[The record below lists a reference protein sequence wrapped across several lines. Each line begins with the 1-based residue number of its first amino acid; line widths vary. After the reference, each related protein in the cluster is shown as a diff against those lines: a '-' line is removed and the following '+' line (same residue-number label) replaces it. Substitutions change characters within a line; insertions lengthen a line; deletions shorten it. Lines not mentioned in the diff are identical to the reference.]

1 MNRLLL
7 AVAYRK
13 RDGTQIHLAVG
24 IDARDDEEYSR
35 TTSTALQQTA
45 QTENDSSFIFLHHL
59 ISGKQSYGPHVPE
72 IRDVITLM
80 HKKSEMGN
88 VAIISSQQVTD
99 KTNEQTPGLPASS
112 V

>member
-1 MNRLLL
+1 LRWHIE
-7 AVAYRK
+7 
-13 RDGTQIHLAVG
+13 RDGTQIHFAVR
-24 IDARDDEEYSR
+24 IDARDNEENSR
-35 TTSTALQQTA
+35 TTGTTLQQA
-45 QTENDSSFIFLHHL
+45 PQTENDSSFIFLHYL
-59 ISGKQSYGPHVPE
+59 ISDKQSYRQPVPE
-72 IRDVITLM
+72 ICVVITLM